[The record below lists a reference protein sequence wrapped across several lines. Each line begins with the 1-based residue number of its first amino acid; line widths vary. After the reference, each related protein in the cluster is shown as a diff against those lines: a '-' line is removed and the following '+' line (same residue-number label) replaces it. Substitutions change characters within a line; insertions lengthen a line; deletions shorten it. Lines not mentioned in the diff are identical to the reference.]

1 MKVEKLKELVFEV
14 ANCEENNKNGG
25 VGGLYILFS
34 MWREDSTWSFVQSY
48 ITKEGVHHMTRTIS
62 QELLDR
68 QYLKLTYVNGNTD
81 EVNILLNTKE
91 YYYMESEDEKE
102 S

>member
-34 MWREDSTWSFVQSY
+34 MWREDSTWLLCSHTLPKREF
-48 ITKEGVHHMTRTIS
+48 TI
-62 QELLDR
+62 
-68 QYLKLTYVNGNTD
+68 
-81 EVNILLNTKE
+81 
-91 YYYMESEDEKE
+91 
-102 S
+102 

>member
-34 MWREDSTWSFVQSY
+34 
-48 ITKEGVHHMTRTIS
+48 
-62 QELLDR
+62 
-68 QYLKLTYVNGNTD
+68 
-81 EVNILLNTKE
+81 IL
-91 YYYMESEDEKE
+91 
-102 S
+102 